1 MKKSYKLYND
11 MLWQNCIDDI
21 FLRISRLIPSW
32 PEPHVSWLSWPGS
45 QTSLHQHNEDRS
57 RSHLLDN
64 TLKTIDLELQT
75 IGEAEQW
82 NGWWSKGCRT
92 QSGDAFPLSR
102 LDIAS
107 TASVLCVHCAW
118 SSQHP
123 VAPLSADYL
132 GWAASRLQTS
142 WILLLL
148 TRSLH
153 IRWWLCWRHHLAS
166 GQCSSQIHLAGLG
179 NIDSGSALATP
190 SFCRCF

>member
-1 MKKSYKLYND
+1 MIFSSGSQDLFLLD
-11 MLWQNCIDDI
+11 QNHMC
-21 FLRISRLIPSW
+21 
-32 PEPHVSWLSWPGS
+32 PGS
-45 QTSLHQHNEDRS
+45 HDQVLK
-57 RSHLLDN
+57 HLFISTMRTGAEVICLT
-64 TLKTIDLELQT
+64 TLSKLLT

-107 TASVLCVHCAW
+107 TAWVLCVHCAW

-153 IRWWLCWRHHLAS
+153 IRWWLCWRHPLAS